1 MSQLMQTFAALRETK
16 DLLASLPKALKSP
29 PSASMAQCRST

>member
-16 DLLASLPKALKSP
+16 DYTGIIEIIPLRQVFRGAV
-29 PSASMAQCRST
+29 